1 MPMTAM
7 PTDKIFKP
15 AKSKHETKSD
25 ATTKAAWDII
35 DTEASRRAAKTE
47 RLRAARLAQEEAAP
61 PAPPVKKKA
70 QRAAKAG

>member
-1 MPMTAM
+1 MPSASPSKTFA
-7 PTDKIFKP
+7 PN
-15 AKSKHETKSD
+15 KSKHETKSD

-47 RLRAARLAQEEAAP
+47 RLRAARLAQEESQP
-61 PAPPVKKKA
+61 PAPPAKKKT